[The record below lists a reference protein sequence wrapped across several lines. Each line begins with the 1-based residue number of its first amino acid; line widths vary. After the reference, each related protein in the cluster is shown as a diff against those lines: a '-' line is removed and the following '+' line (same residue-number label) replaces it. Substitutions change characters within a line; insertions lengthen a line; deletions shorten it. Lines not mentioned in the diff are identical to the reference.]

1 MSDDMPTPNEGVPPA
16 DESPAPAVPTPPEVP
31 EAPPAA
37 APTPTYAPPPP
48 APPYTPPSP
57 PPPPYAP
64 PVEVM
69 PTRPGPASDSSKLMA
84 ALGYLFP
91 IIAIIVLFVEPY
103 KDEKFVKFHAIQAL
117 VVGVLYIVAGAI
129 VWIPVIGWLLWVVP
143 LVLAIMG
150 LVKAF
155 QGEYWEMPIVFPFIK
170 SFVGE

>member
-1 MSDDMPTPNEGVPPA
+1 MSDDIPTPNEGVPPV
-16 DESPAPAVPTPPEVP
+16 DESPAPAAPTPPEAP

-48 APPYTPPSP
+48 
-57 PPPPYAP
+57 YAP
-64 PVEVM
+64 PVDVM

-129 VWIPVIGWLLWVVP
+129 VWIPVIGWLIWIVP
-143 LVLAIMG
+143 LVLAIIG

>member
-1 MSDDMPTPNEGVPPA
+1 MSDDMSTPNEDVLPV
-16 DESPAPAVPTPPEVP
+16 EENPAPVVPTPPEVP
-31 EAPPAA
+31 EAPPP
-37 APTPTYAPPPP
+37 APPYAPPP
-48 APPYTPPSP
+48 P

-64 PVEVM
+64 PVDVM

-129 VWIPVIGWLLWVVP
+129 VWIPVIGWLIWIVP
-143 LVLAIMG
+143 LVLAIIG